1 MAIEKIQGAPKVE
14 WTRITILQLAGA
26 GVLALLSV
34 ILFWLGFSN
43 WRFKENV
50 TEGYQAYDRGRPKAA
65 KGALES
71 ALGWRPKDAG
81 SRELL
86 AKILCDEGKLD
97 EALKHYAVLA
107 GSGFTGPQ
115 VHIGMGI
122 ISLKEAQALDNPK
135 GVEAKVAEAAAE
147 FGKSAGVPEA
157 EIGRGHC
164 ELLLAYK
171 LHDPSHEA
179 KAQAIF
185 SKVRTALQQSRDFR
199 AGITRDGLID
209 YYAGLGKALASGEK
223 PDEGAREAFRASFQ
237 YTGLGWALP
246 MANVL
251 ALEARRLAQFSG
263 GTEALQKM
271 QGELNTLR
279 NQTSVQWRAMKNPEE
294 REELREPWVTFSLAL
309 AQAWGRAGNAN
320 EMSNLTRDLQ
330 SSSGLEQ
337 RLEPLLMEAQLRTEL
352 AVRED
357 VTPSAQESAVTREL
371 AAYTELLQRLHSD
384 EAQKELRARAVNN
397 IAWALAWRG
406 GYSNNENLV
415 SQAQQ
420 KLTESLR
427 LFPDDYVYNRNMAI
441 LLKRLKRPPTSP
453 QGYLEKCRSAVAK
466 EKEFAQDF
474 EKVEKYMEA
483 K

>member
-14 WTRITILQLAGA
+14 WTRTTLLQLAGA
-26 GVLALLSV
+26 GGLTVLSLLLV
-34 ILFWLGFSN
+34 WFAFSN

-97 EALKHYAVLA
+97 EALKHYAFLA

-115 VHIGMGI
+115 VHIGMGV
-122 ISLKEAQALDNPK
+122 ISLKEAQALDAPK
-135 GVEAKVAEAAAE
+135 AAEAKVAEAAAE

-157 EIGRGHC
+157 EIGRGQC

-179 KAQAIF
+179 KAAAIF
-185 SKVRTALQQSRDFR
+185 GKVRTAMQQSRDFR

-209 YYAGLGKALASGEK
+209 YYAGLGKALASGER
-223 PDEGAREAFRASFQ
+223 PDEGAREAFRACSQ
-237 YTGLGWALP
+237 YTGPTWPLP

-251 ALEARRLAQFSG
+251 SLEARRLAQFSG
-263 GTEALQKM
+263 GGDVLQKM

-279 NQTSVQWRAMKNPEE
+279 NQTAVQWRAIKSPEE
-294 REELREPWVTFSLAL
+294 REELREPWVMFSLAL

-320 EMSNLTRDLQ
+320 EMSNITRDLQ
-330 SSSGLEQ
+330 TSSGLEQ
-337 RLEPLLMEAQLRTEL
+337 RLDPQVMEAQMRTEQAL
-352 AVRED
+352 RED
-357 VTPSAQESAVTREL
+357 VSPSAQESAVTRAV
-371 AAYTELLQRLHSD
+371 AAYTELLQHVPSD
-384 EAQKELRARAVNN
+384 EAHKELRARAINN

-406 GYSNNENLV
+406 GYSSNDNLFV
-415 SQAQQ
+415 QAQQ
-420 KLTESLR
+420 KLSESLR
-427 LFPDDYVYNRNMAI
+427 LFPDDYAYNRNMAI
-441 LLKRLKRPPTSP
+441 ILKRLKRPPTSP
-453 QGYLEKCRSAVAK
+453 QGFLDKCRSAAAK
-466 EKEFAQDF
+466 DKDLALDF